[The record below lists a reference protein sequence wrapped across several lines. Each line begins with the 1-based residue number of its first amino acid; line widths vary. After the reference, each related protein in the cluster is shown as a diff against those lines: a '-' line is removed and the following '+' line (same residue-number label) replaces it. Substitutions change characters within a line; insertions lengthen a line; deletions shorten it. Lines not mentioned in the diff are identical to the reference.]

1 MRLRINTNYLKIMFL
16 EQDLNNFQLS
26 SVNKKK
32 TKNKDKKT
40 SLVNSI
46 KLIIF
51 GFFSSIY
58 NF

>member
-32 TKNKDKKT
+32 NKKQR
-40 SLVNSI
+40 
-46 KLIIF
+46 
-51 GFFSSIY
+51 
-58 NF
+58 